1 MPSQSSSVPI
11 LAQVS
16 VPGKTVWAQ
25 TAGAHAVD
33 ELSAERTHFCVL
45 TAQMPFRPATVQA
58 CVFPTWHRHVLEAL
72 SGVPSQSLSKLEEQ
86 SRVPLG
92 TSCTQGPHVP
102 WAVHFCVPGAQIPYK
117 PVEHPFA
124 AVLAGSHVAQEPLLQ
139 VPPVE
144 HAWPMAT
151 HVPVTQHPPPLQAF
165 PAQQI

>member
-1 MPSQSSSVPI
+1 

-45 TAQMPFRPATVQA
+45 AAQMPFRPATVQA

-92 TSCTQGPHVP
+92 TFCTQAPHTP
-102 WAVHFCVPGAQIPYK
+102 AAVHFCVPGAQIPYK
-117 PVEHPFA
+117 PVAHPFA
-124 AVLAGSHVAQEPLLQ
+124 GVIDGSHAAQEPLLQ

-144 HAWPMAT
+144 QLAPRPT
-151 HVPVTQHPPPLQAF
+151 HVPATQHPPLMQAF